1 MAEHAVS
8 ARVPQILPAQATG
21 TSGLTD
27 QYMLTVQDLLNNNN
41 ATTIQITNSGSC
53 KDHIASDALCTDL
66 THFVLDY
73 AAFEKLAHPGYGV
86 MNLQMRS
93 APQPCLF

>member
-1 MAEHAVS
+1 MNTPV
-8 ARVPQILPAQATG
+8 L
-21 TSGLTD
+21 
-27 QYMLTVQDLLNNNN
+27 QDLLNSDS
-41 ATTIQITNSGSC
+41 AATIQITSSGSC
-53 KDHIASDALCTDL
+53 QKHNASDNLCTDL

-93 APQPCLF
+93 VPQPCLF

>member
-1 MAEHAVS
+1 
-8 ARVPQILPAQATG
+8 
-21 TSGLTD
+21 
-27 QYMLTVQDLLNNNN
+27 MLVVQDLLNNNN

-53 KDHIASDALCTDL
+53 QLHDASDGLCTDL

-93 APQPCLF
+93 AAQPCLVLRIQAVLAHHARERSGLSHPV

>member
-1 MAEHAVS
+1 M
-8 ARVPQILPAQATG
+8 
-21 TSGLTD
+21 
-27 QYMLTVQDLLNNNN
+27 QDLLNNNS
-41 ATTIQITNSGSC
+41 AATIQITNSGSC
-53 KDHIASDALCTDL
+53 LKHNASDGLCTDL

-93 APQPCLF
+93 AAQPCLF